1 MQHPRLHRGA
11 LLALVFFSCTD
22 SPGHGGLALSNAS
35 PPASLLR
42 LPRAGGAAIVYRLPR
57 LQNTDWPSAGAF
69 PPLKSALGADLDQ
82 RLVFA
87 AGAGNQIVALDL
99 ENGKV
104 RTYLAAVRN
113 TIIGPDGVLYTVDD
127 SNQVTQ
133 IVRRTPTRFTDRL
146 PAQPRDLF
154 GTLNDELLAIIPGNK
169 NQLILLSPDQPVE
182 RFPLPTGQAAAT
194 MWGDL
199 VAIAA
204 DTAVVLYTPH
214 VEPPLR
220 SIRVDGHARGV
231 DFSASGHRLYVSRE
245 KDGLLEIDRYTDKV
259 LRTIDLPGPAG
270 ELRSDPYGRWLLVHP
285 AGVDSVWVI
294 DLSSGSYQAAF
305 PTDWA
310 SDLPVVAAGS
320 ILLLKQGDDVIAHD
334 LTVAGMP
341 ETGRVN
347 GGATDLW
354 LPIAWTP
361 ERGTRLP
368 VQADSTLPVASDSVQ
383 SSRVYLQVSSSQNPD
398 WAGDLAQKLKEV
410 GLPAS
415 VLNPHRDGDPYRV
428 VLGPYE
434 SRETAEAAGR
444 KLGRPF
450 FIYQPDQQ

>member
-1 MQHPRLHRGA
+1 MQHPRLRRGA

-22 SPGHGGLALSNAS
+22 SPGPGGLALSNAS

-42 LPRAGGAAIVYRLPR
+42 LPRAGGAATVYRLPR
-57 LQNTDWPSAGAF
+57 LQDAEWPSTGAF
-69 PPLKSALGADLDQ
+69 PPLRQALGVDLDQ

-87 AGAGNQIVALDL
+87 AGADNQIVALDL

-127 SNQVTQ
+127 SNRVTQ
-133 IVRRTPTRFTDRL
+133 IVRRTPTRFSEPL
-146 PAQPRDLF
+146 PSRPRDLF
-154 GTLNDELLAIIPGNK
+154 GTLNDELLAIIPGGGNE
-169 NQLILLSPDQPVE
+169 LILLSHDLPVE
-182 RFPLPTGQAAAT
+182 RFDLPSGDAAAT

-204 DTAVVLYTPH
+204 DTAVVLYAPH

-220 SIRVDGHARGV
+220 SIRVNGHAQTLV
-231 DFSASGHRLYVSRE
+231 FSASGHRLYVARGE
-245 KDGLLEIDRYTDKV
+245 GGLLEIDRFSDKV

-270 ELRSDPYGRWLLVHP
+270 TLRSDPYGRWLLVHP
-285 AGVDSVWVI
+285 ADVDSVWVI
-294 DLSSGSYQAAF
+294 DLSSGSYRTSF
-305 PTDWA
+305 PTGWS

-320 ILLLKQGDDVIAHD
+320 LLLLKQGGDVVAHD
-334 LTVAGMP
+334 LATEGMP
-341 ETGRVN
+341 ETGRVR
-347 GGATDLW
+347 GGASDLW

-368 VQADSTLPVASDSVQ
+368 VQADTALPVATDATAP
-383 SSRVYLQVSSSQNPD
+383 SRVFLQVSSSQNPD
-398 WAGDLAQKLKEV
+398 WAGDLAQKLKEA

-415 VLNPHRDGDPYRV
+415 VLSPPREGDPYRV
-428 VLGPYE
+428 VLGPYD

>member
-22 SPGHGGLALSNAS
+22 SPGPGGLALSNAS

-42 LPRAGGAAIVYRLPR
+42 LPRAGGAAAVYRLPR
-57 LQNTDWPSAGAF
+57 LQNAEWPSNGAF
-69 PPLKSALGADLDQ
+69 PPLQRALGADLDQ

-87 AGAGNQIVALDL
+87 AGADNQIVALDL

-104 RTYLAAVRN
+104 RSYLAAVRS

-133 IVRRTPTRFTDRL
+133 IVRRTPTRFPDRL
-146 PAQPRDLF
+146 PARPRDMF
-154 GTLNDELLAIIPGNK
+154 GTLNDELLAIIPGAAS
-169 NQLILLSPDQPVE
+169 QLVLLSPDQPVE
-182 RFPLPTGQAAAT
+182 KFALPPGQAAAT

-199 VAIAA
+199 LAIAA
-204 DTAVVLYTPH
+204 DTAVVLFAPH
-214 VEPPLR
+214 VEPPLH
-220 SIRVDGHARGV
+220 SIRVDGHAEAV
-231 DFSASGHRLYVSRE
+231 VFSASGHRLYVARRE
-245 KDGLLEIDRYTDKV
+245 GGLLEIDRFSNKV
-259 LRTIDLPGPAG
+259 VRTIDLPGPAG
-270 ELRSDPYGRWLLVHP
+270 AMRSDPYGRWLLVHP
-285 AGVDSVWVI
+285 AGVDSAWVI
-294 DLSSGSYQAAF
+294 DLSSGTYRAEF
-305 PTDWA
+305 PTGWS

-320 ILLLKQGDDVIAHD
+320 LLLLKQGNDVVAHD
-334 LTVAGMP
+334 LTSDGMP
-341 ETGRVN
+341 ETGRVA
-347 GGATDLW
+347 GGASDLW

-368 VQADSTLPVASDSVQ
+368 VQTDSALPVVTDSAP
-383 SSRVYLQVSSSQNPD
+383 SARVYLQVSSSQNPD
-398 WAGDLAQKLKEV
+398 WAGDLASKLKEA